1 MTKTSFRLALAGF
14 AAGLSLAFFQP
25 AAQAA
30 EGHGGNEPPALS
42 WSFAGPFGKFDRA
55 QLQRGFKVY
64 KEVCA
69 ACHGASLVAFRN
81 LSQPGGPEFT
91 PGQVAALAATYQ
103 ITDGPNDQGEMFQ
116 RPGRP
121 ADRFPS
127 PFPNEQA
134 ARAAQGGA
142 YPPDFSVLAKAR
154 TYVRGFPRFIF
165 DIFTQY
171 QEQGPDYIHALLMG
185 YEEPPA
191 GVTLLPGQNYNKYMP
206 GHLIAMPKPLSDGQV
221 EYPKGPDGKSPVPE
235 TVDQYA
241 RDVAAFMVWMAEPHL
256 EARKRLGL
264 QVMIFLLLFA
274 GLLYYTKKKVWSR
287 MPDGS
292 AAH

>member
-1 MTKTSFRLALAGF
+1 MSRTSFRLALTGL
-14 AAGLSLAFFQP
+14 AAGLSLALFQP

-30 EGHGGNEPPALS
+30 EGGVKPPQLS
-42 WSFAGPFGKFDRA
+42 WSFWGPIGKFDRA

-69 ACHGASLVAFRN
+69 SCHGASLVAFRN

-103 ITDGPNDQGEMFQ
+103 IKDGPNDQGEMFD

-154 TYVRGFPRFIF
+154 TYERGFPTFIF

-171 QEQGPDYIHALLMG
+171 QEQGPDYIHALMVG

-206 GHLIAMPKPLSDGQV
+206 GHLIAMPKPLSDGQI
-221 EYPKGPDGKSPVPE
+221 EYPKGPDGKAPVPE

-256 EARKRLGL
+256 EARKRMGL
-264 QVMIFLLLFA
+264 QVMAFLVIFA

-292 AAH
+292 PAH

>member
-1 MTKTSFRLALAGF
+1 MSRTSFRLALTGL
-14 AAGLSLAFFQP
+14 AAGLSLVLFQP

-30 EGHGGNEPPALS
+30 EGGFQPPAQS
-42 WSFAGPFGKFDRA
+42 WSFSGPVGKFDRA

-103 ITDGPNDQGEMFQ
+103 IKDGPNEQGEMFD

-154 TYVRGFPRFIF
+154 TYVRGFPTFIF

-171 QEQGPDYIHALLMG
+171 QEQGPDYIHALMVG

-191 GVTLLPGQNYNKYMP
+191 GVTLLPGQNYNRYMP

-241 RDVAAFMVWMAEPHL
+241 RDVAAFMVWMAEPHM
-256 EARKRLGL
+256 EARKRLGM
-264 QVMIFLLLFA
+264 QVMLFLVAFSF
-274 GLLYYTKKKVWSR
+274 LLYYTKKKVWSR

-292 AAH
+292 PAH